1 VWARSGAFD
10 LVVSCLVDQHP
21 ADLRPLYGEVAGL
34 LRAGGRFVL
43 AELALAALH
52 EPVVDDEWVALKP
65 K

>member
-1 VWARSGAFD
+1 
-10 LVVSCLVDQHP
+10 
-21 ADLRPLYGEVAGL
+21 VAGL